1 MIDNTMDV
9 NPVMKIQQKESK
21 ITEVIHLESVIF
33 FPFVKLISS
42 IVFFEG
48 NTFFKGITQA

>member
-21 ITEVIHLESVIF
+21 ITEVIHLESVIL

-42 IVFFEG
+42 IVFFDG
-48 NTFFKGITQA
+48 NTFFKGMTQA

>member
-1 MIDNTMDV
+1 MIDNTMEV
-9 NPVMKIQQKESK
+9 KPVMKIQKKESK